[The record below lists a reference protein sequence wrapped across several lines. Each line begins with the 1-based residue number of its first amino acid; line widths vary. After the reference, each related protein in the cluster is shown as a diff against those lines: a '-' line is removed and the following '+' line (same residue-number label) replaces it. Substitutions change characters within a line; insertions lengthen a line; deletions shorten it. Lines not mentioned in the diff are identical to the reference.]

1 MTTSSP
7 LDIPPELMELQ
18 LNEKFMKYFN
28 RKGLLN
34 RFASKA
40 LEIADIILGS
50 IPGASVIGEIKEVA
64 ESAIKK

>member
-7 LDIPPELMELQ
+7 LDIPPEVLELQ

-34 RFASKA
+34 RLASKA

-50 IPGASVIGEIKEVA
+50 IPGASGIGEIKEVA